1 MGSFCAK
8 FLITNPEIVANKRKR
23 FSNYLRNTAS
33 GTLFVRPDVNPPY
46 VAHLTYGEPIW
57 GCLQSSNADVL
68 RELNV
73 MRNQH
78 LDKFIH
84 FVGGDGLSIIRI
96 NQLIH
101 DFPHLFL
108 DSAPFIIPVQGEAP
122 HGVLH
127 FLHAGWRLY
136 LKFIRQAA
144 IATLGH
150 RHKAVADEVTAKLF
164 NTQVYVL
171 WWMTRACSEYLLMLA
186 RSDGAIDFDQVP
198 EFIRACER
206 NIDLAW
212 VVHFLYDF
220 AYLVLDFKQ
229 GVRANRSHHLDLLWR
244 EFFSTGYTGTAHKTQ
259 YIPMAIM
266 RIFWADALVPPI
278 AELYHNIRAIP
289 MSEHVYVGWDTPME
303 WLNGAITDGVRS
315 LVSQERIQEFVKKY
329 SFMQANY
336 KALLDAMNVVRPA
349 SAKMRDM
356 DSNVDTMKGWLVEK
370 IGADWAHATRR
381 NTESKL
387 GIGRGKT
394 PWGEMEATMSQ
405 QGADAVPAFVARKVR
420 SLTDSFY
427 AFGV

>member
-229 GVRANRSHHLDLLWR
+229 GVRANRSQHLDLLWR

-278 AELYHNIRAIP
+278 AELYHNMRAIP
-289 MSEHVYVGWDTPME
+289 MSKHVYVGWDTIIE

-315 LVSQERIQEFVKKY
+315 LVSEERIQEFVKNY

-336 KALLDAMNVVRPA
+336 SALLDAMNVVRPA

-356 DSNVDTMKGWLVEK
+356 DSNVDKMKGWLVEK
-370 IGADWAHATRR
+370 IGADWAQATRR
-381 NTESKL
+381 NDRSEL

-394 PWGEMEATMSQ
+394 PWDEMEATMSQ